1 MVKENLRFGIWT
13 KKSGYDVPMGEYI
26 IKNDTIYEVIP
37 HSKNGRDLDYETT
50 ELVTNGFAYEYA
62 DSILKILFDGEDE
75 YIGKNYIKIFT
86 PRPLATC

>member
-1 MVKENLRFGIWT
+1 MVKENLRFSIWT
-13 KKSGYDVPMGEYI
+13 KKNGYDVPMGEYI

-50 ELVTNGFAYEYA
+50 ELVTDGFAYGYA
-62 DSILKILFDGEDE
+62 DTILKILSDGEDK